1 MSPAKPSPPRRDA
14 DSLRAWQRQI
24 HALVTRPLD
33 GRDRTRR
40 TPFHGVS
47 AKRVAGLLVKPSA
60 TLAPL
65 DRIEIYNR
73 MYWFRLLDSFAEDL
87 PGLRA
92 LLGERAF
99 WRLAQAYLTHQPSRS
114 YTLRNLC
121 ARLPRFVRTAPLW
134 TRPHT
139 AAATALARFEW
150 AHIVAFDDAALPRLR
165 STQLRRSPPRQ
176 LRLQLQPYLTLLTLD
191 YAVHDFWQAVKQGGA
206 LRASASQAIARRR
219 AGQGTQAAALPEHR
233 RVHLAVHRYEG
244 RIYTKELAPA
254 AAAVLRA
261 LARGETIAA
270 ASTRAF
276 ASRRGDPHAQATMV
290 QTWFA
295 DWMRLGWLCA
305 R

>member
-1 MSPAKPSPPRRDA
+1 MPPAKPSPPRHDP

-33 GRDRTRR
+33 TRERIRR
-40 TPFHGVS
+40 TPIRGVP
-47 AKRVAGLLVKPSA
+47 AARLAGRLVKPSA

-92 LLGERAF
+92 LLGDKKF

-121 ARLPRFVRTAPLW
+121 ARLPRFLRATPTR

-139 AAATALARFEW
+139 AAAIALARFEW
-150 AHIVAFDDAALPRLR
+150 AQIVAFDGAVLPRLR
-165 STQLRRSPPRQ
+165 PAQFRRSQPGQ

-191 YAVHDFWQAVKQGGA
+191 YAVHDFWQAIKQKGA
-206 LRASASQAIARRR
+206 LRATASQAIARRR
-219 AGQGTQAAALPEHR
+219 AFRGTQAPTTPEHR
-233 RVHLAVHRYEG
+233 RVHLAVHRFEG
-244 RIYTKELAPA
+244 RIYTKELEPA

-261 LARGETIAA
+261 LARGETVATA
-270 ASTRAF
+270 CTHAF
-276 ASRRGDPHAQATMV
+276 ASRRVNPPAQVAAIRA
-290 QTWFA
+290 WFTE
-295 DWMRLGWLCA
+295 WTRLGWLSA

>member
-1 MSPAKPSPPRRDA
+1 M
-14 DSLRAWQRQI
+14 

-33 GRDRTRR
+33 TRDRTRR
-40 TPFHGVS
+40 TPIHGVP
-47 AKRVAGLLVKPSA
+47 ATRIAGRLVKPSA

-92 LLGERAF
+92 LLGDKKF

-121 ARLPRFVRTAPLW
+121 ARLPRFLRAAPAW

-139 AAATALARFEW
+139 AAAIALARFEW
-150 AHIVAFDDAALPRLR
+150 AQIVAFDGATLPRLR
-165 STQLRRSPPRQ
+165 PAQLRRSQPGQ
-176 LRLQLQPYLTLLTLD
+176 LRLQLQPYLSLLTLD
-191 YAVHDFWQAVKQGGA
+191 YAVHDFWQAIKQGGA
-206 LRASASQAIARRR
+206 LRATASQAITGRR
-219 AGQGTQAAALPEHR
+219 AFHRTQDPITPEHR

-244 RIYTKELAPA
+244 RIYTKELEPA

-261 LARGETIAA
+261 LARGETVAT

-276 ASRRGDPHAQATMV
+276 SSQRGGLHPQVVAV

-295 DWMRLGWLCA
+295 EWTRLGWLSA